1 MVERV
6 SEVSSRVKT
15 SIIRLVSDTFLPLEI
30 ETHNEMLQTTV
41 PIALTTIV
49 IQIVLSAYLLP
60 NQTAEAIL
68 ISITAKVTLKLVEK
82 LKSKTKENLKLKLKK
97 RE

>member
-1 MVERV
+1 M
-6 SEVSSRVKT
+6 
-15 SIIRLVSDTFLPLEI
+15 
-30 ETHNEMLQTTV
+30 
-41 PIALTTIV
+41 
-49 IQIVLSAYLLP
+49 P

-68 ISITAKVTLKLVEK
+68 ISIIAKVTLNLVEK